1 MRLHDIANA
10 AHTEIEN
17 QQSQRRQ
24 LHQAADDQ
32 FMANTRDHYHTLD
45 RLEAHYSA
53 AAFKLACGLG
63 NAPVDA
69 QGQPQEPSTL
79 TAERDGLSLTWRSE
93 DGYCLSHRAT
103 WDELEQASMIA
114 EAER

>member
-24 LHQAADDQ
+24 LHKAADDQ
-32 FMANTRDHYHTLD
+32 FMANTRDHYRALD
-45 RLEAHYSA
+45 RLEADYST

-63 NAPVDA
+63 KAPVDA

-79 TAERDGLSLTWRSE
+79 TAQRDGLLLTWRSD
-93 DGYCLSHRAT
+93 DGYCRSHRAT
-103 WDELEQASMIA
+103 WDELEQASLIA